1 MDNISRAREEV
12 SKIFLKTG
20 IYVSQQMSDIWAG
33 GQGFDKSFHDDTTK
47 QTSDSMINIE
57 VSTKQTL
64 IITQI

>member
-1 MDNISRAREEV
+1 
-12 SKIFLKTG
+12 
-20 IYVSQQMSDIWAG
+20 MSDIWAG